1 MLLPNVLTRLERRS
15 FAVILTATELK
26 TSNQMGY

>member
-1 MLLPNVLTRLERRS
+1 MYDFVLTRPERRS